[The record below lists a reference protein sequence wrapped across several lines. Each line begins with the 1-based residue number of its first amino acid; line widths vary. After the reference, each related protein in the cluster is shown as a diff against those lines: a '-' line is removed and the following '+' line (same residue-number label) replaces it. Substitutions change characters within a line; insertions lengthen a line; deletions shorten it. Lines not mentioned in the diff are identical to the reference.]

1 MLRIVRIIRNNFLRE
16 SRVSRKVH
24 ARFGTG
30 EKVEITPKPYLSSS
44 PVKFLLNKIP
54 NSVMAIVSA
63 NITGIAINRIKFHG

>member
-44 PVKFLLNKIP
+44 
-54 NSVMAIVSA
+54 
-63 NITGIAINRIKFHG
+63 